1 MTIGPLILAAA
12 AVASAVTG
20 ALITWLSLRG
30 RLAANE
36 ELGEDKVI
44 VARNDL
50 ADLEFALNRSRQ
62 RCQEQKRE
70 LSARETELERAGAY
84 LQTMRKQVSKYLRQ
98 YATAK
103 DILKKEIQQ
112 RHTLSSELNTALAEN
127 ESLRARISELLAA
140 RDEGFGAGFE
150 HASDDLTSLP
160 ATANDDP
167 VARVEALAREVE
179 RWREHSG
186 LLQDALRDARAR
198 VAPGRS
204 AQLAA
209 APASARPADEDT
221 DDDSGSYLGLT
232 APAHG
237 LG

>member
-1 MTIGPLILAAA
+1 MTIGPLIIAAA
-12 AVASAVTG
+12 ATASATAG
-20 ALITWLSLRG
+20 ALITWLCLRG
-30 RLAANE
+30 RLAAKE

-50 ADLEFALNRSRQ
+50 ADLEYALNRSRQ

-112 RHTLSSELNTALAEN
+112 RHGVSSELNTALAEN
-127 ESLRARISELLAA
+127 ESLRARITELLAA
-140 RDEGFGAGFE
+140 REEGFGPRSG
-150 HASDDLTSLP
+150 HALEGLSSLP
-160 ATANDDP
+160 ATADDDP

-179 RWREHSG
+179 RWRQHSD
-186 LLQDALRDARAR
+186 LLQDALRDARAH
-198 VAPGRS
+198 VAPGRPAS
-204 AQLAA
+204 IAAEPAA
-209 APASARPADEDT
+209 A
-221 DDDSGSYLGLT
+221 DDDSGSYLGLP